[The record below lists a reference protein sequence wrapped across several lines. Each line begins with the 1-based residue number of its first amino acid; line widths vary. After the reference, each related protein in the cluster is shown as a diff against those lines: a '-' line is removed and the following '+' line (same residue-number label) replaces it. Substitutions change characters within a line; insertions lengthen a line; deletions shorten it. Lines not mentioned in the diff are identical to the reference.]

1 MAVRRRLVRNSMTR
15 FSAAPETRY
24 PLPKGIP
31 QTHVVVESEHLTA
44 EK

>member
-1 MAVRRRLVRNSMTR
+1 MRRGDSNSGAS

-31 QTHVVVESEHLTA
+31 QTLAVVVRIICNA
-44 EK
+44 D